1 MMNNRRNKDKR
12 ERASKRKLEDVPLTP
27 MIDVVFQMLIYFVVT
42 FEIPD
47 RLTEMKVW
55 RPQGENTNN
64 EAPENPP
71 DNITIYNVRPGA
83 SPYTL
88 NERGVSLA
96 SIRNYVFRLADN
108 NPEQTVVIKAT
119 YDSKHKHLVELLNLM
134 SEAGLENISLFSAQ

>member
-1 MMNNRRNKDKR
+1 MSSRLKKNNR

-55 RPQGENTNN
+55 RPQGESS
-64 EAPENPP
+64 APTSTEPP
-71 DNITIYNVRPGA
+71 DNITIYKVRPGA

-88 NERGVSLA
+88 NDRGVSIA

-119 YDSKHKHLVELLNLM
+119 YESKHKHLVELLNLM